1 MENTSSLKKNFFL
14 LIVLTMSGAFIYSLP
29 YFRSYYYDAFMAT
42 FQMTNTEMGL
52 CGTYF
57 GLFGAVS
64 YLIGGVIAD
73 KFSIKKLIPFSM
85 ILTGGLGFY
94 LLTSPSPMVIAIIHG
109 IWGITSLMTF
119 WPALMKAIRSLAAS
133 NEQGK
138 AFGIF
143 EGGRGITNAVYLAV
157 AAIIFGRM
165 MAAGSES
172 MGIKW
177 IITFFSGGTVLLGV
191 VSIFL
196 LRGLKESKE
205 EGSDGFSLKM
215 IGRLL
220 KMPSIWL
227 MIGII
232 FTTYTMNLSYYYIS
246 PYVTEVFG
254 ASTLF
259 AAMLS
264 SSSQYI
270 RPVAAFG
277 AGILGDR
284 INSSKVMLLGQ
295 IVMVIGMCIV
305 LFMPASAGII
315 PILIACVLIFSTMY
329 VCQSMHFAIMA
340 EIDCPPEIVG
350 TAIGFICCI
359 GYLPE
364 AICPFV
370 AGAMLDKYPGVA
382 GYKIFFILLTLTI
395 AAGILLTLIWLR
407 MTKEKRAQILAINQA
422 KKAEKVAKQSA

>member
-1 MENTSSLKKNFFL
+1 MENTSTLKKNFFL
-14 LIVLTMSGAFIYSLP
+14 LIVLTLSGAFIYTLP

-42 FQMTNTEMGL
+42 FQMTNTEMGM

-73 KFSIKKLIPFSM
+73 KVSIKKLIPLSM
-85 ILTGGLGFY
+85 ILTGALGFY
-94 LLTSPSPMVIAIIHG
+94 LFTGPSPTVIAIIHG
-109 IWGITSLMTF
+109 VWGITSLMLF
-119 WPALMKAIRSLAAS
+119 WPALMKGIRSCAAS

-143 EGGRGITNAVYLAV
+143 EGGRGITNAGHLAI

-165 MAAGSES
+165 MAAGSEG
-172 MGIKW
+172 MGIKF
-177 IITFFSGGTVLLGV
+177 IILFYSIVTVSLGII
-191 VSIFL
+191 SIFL
-196 LRGLKESKE
+196 LRGLKEAKS

-215 IGRLL
+215 VGRLL
-220 KMPSIWL
+220 KMPAIWL

-254 ASTLF
+254 ASALF
-259 AAMLS
+259 AAILS

-270 RPVAAFG
+270 RPVAALG
-277 AGILGDR
+277 AGVLGDR

-315 PILIACVLIFSTMY
+315 PILIACVFIFATMY
-329 VCQSMHFAIMA
+329 ICQSMHFAIMA

-370 AGAMLDKYPGVA
+370 AGIMLDKYPGVA
-382 GYKIFFILLTLTI
+382 GYRIFFILLTLTI